1 MRVRCDRGSENL
13 NSQVYQF
20 CEENSISVKPG
31 AAGHPQSQA
40 LVERVHRTLLLLI
53 RTLKEDHPSLS
64 LSERIIEARGAYLR
78 RFHAS
83 LGMSPLEKV
92 ATENIP
98 EIETSESEEGVESE
112 EEDHIP
118 VSFGFSSGDR
128 VL

>member
-1 MRVRCDRGSENL
+1 
-13 NSQVYQF
+13 
-20 CEENSISVKPG
+20 
-31 AAGHPQSQA
+31 
-40 LVERVHRTLLLLI
+40 
-53 RTLKEDHPSLS
+53 
-64 LSERIIEARGAYLR
+64 
-78 RFHAS
+78 
-83 LGMSPLEKV
+83 MSPLEKV